1 MSAGNTDARILR
13 ATESSALATAGSSAV
28 IAAASGSSPPMVSS
42 PFGILRHGFLQRR
55 ETFRNHAGKRIRP
68 DIGMTWLIFSLSQ
81 DFRDNATS
89 MDYFVHSSVR

>member
-28 IAAASGSSPPMVSS
+28 IAAASGSGPPMVSS
-42 PFGILRHGFLQRR
+42 PFGILRQGFLQRKER
-55 ETFRNHAGKRIRP
+55 FRNVTGIRP

-81 DFRDNATS
+81 DFRDKATS
-89 MDYFVHSSVR
+89 MDYFVH

>member
-68 DIGMTWLIFSLSQ
+68 DIGRTWLIFSLS
-81 DFRDNATS
+81 
-89 MDYFVHSSVR
+89 